1 MFDSSNSEMTKSNG
15 LGSSHSDF
23 YSSQSKNSTHMFTYL
38 TPPLKKPR
46 VDSNQTA
53 TYLMG
58 CEYQKREKVN
68 FSNFSIPA
76 VFLKST
82 HQQNSSRN
90 VLSSQRVQE
99 KESKA
104 VASTKFEQQKHLTLN
119 AATKSNSGYE
129 RSREL
134 LPTVD
139 EHSEAASSHTNAP
152 RIRGKRKASAINLC
166 KAREPSSVCSLEASN
181 DLNFGVRKSHEDTDD
196 SHYLSDVS
204 GIHET
209 IYYFFLYVCS

>member
-15 LGSSHSDF
+15 IGSSHSDF
-23 YSSQSKNSTHMFTYL
+23 HSSQSKNSTHMFTYL
-38 TPPLKKPR
+38 TPLKKPR

-53 TYLMG
+53 TTNSQKQYLMG
-58 CEYQKREKVN
+58 CEYKKNGKVN

-90 VLSSQRVQE
+90 VLFSQREQE
-99 KESKA
+99 KE
-104 VASTKFEQQKHLTLN
+104 TLN
-119 AATKSNSGYE
+119 AATKSNSAYE

-139 EHSEAASSHTNAP
+139 EHSEAAASHTNAP

-166 KAREPSSVCSLEASN
+166 NARKPSSVCSLEASN
-181 DLNFGVRKSHEDTDD
+181 DLNFGCRKSYEDTDD
-196 SHYLSDVS
+196 SPYLSDVS
-204 GIHET
+204 GIQET
-209 IYYFFLYVCS
+209 ICYFFFTTGHDTY